1 MWQTVLNNA
10 KQALYLGG
18 IEAEC
23 GYPPEKYKDIT
34 EPVCRVNMKEAD
46 LQTGIYT
53 VLVQIQ
59 SPVSLGAEGCERIA
73 HQAAKS
79 MMLDARECHIGSC
92 NFDGR
97 TGLFFVEISARYETF
112 RPALSL
118 NETVLKF
125 ARSFVGRKTAEGG
138 QWEFEILEYIPTG
151 RVEQTFPESNF
162 TVVYTRNSVTERYT
176 GCQWTEWKQ
185 EEQTGGILRT
195 WKGTAGSRSVS
206 TT

>member
-1 MWQTVLNNA
+1 MPGTRT
-10 KQALYLGG
+10 
-18 IEAEC
+18 
-23 GYPPEKYKDIT
+23 D
-34 EPVCRVNMKEAD
+34 VCRVNMKEAD

-118 NETVLKF
+118 NERVRKQLSFSVISF
-125 ARSFVGRKTAEGG
+125 ASKSLNSAFLSLASF
-138 QWEFEILEYIPTG
+138 ILQCRALPAC
-151 RVEQTFPESNF
+151 P
-162 TVVYTRNSVTERYT
+162 
-176 GCQWTEWKQ
+176 
-185 EEQTGGILRT
+185 
-195 WKGTAGSRSVS
+195 
-206 TT
+206 